1 MANETERSSGVPTWV
16 WAAAGTLA
24 TIAFLVWISMAAQP
38 AQIVAVTEEDDT
50 TAAAPAMTGEVVTP
64 AALAANTDTLQN
76 RDLVL
81 ENVPVAATMGQQAFW
96 IDLPNQTPYLIK
108 LGEQLTAAGVTF
120 QSGDTVDIAGRIQPM
135 TDSVINAWLSA
146 GAITQNQEA
155 EARFATSFLHATNVR
170 PAQQ

>member
-1 MANETERSSGVPTWV
+1 MANDTERSSGVPTWV
-16 WAAAGTLA
+16 WAAAGSLA

-38 AQIVAVTEEDDT
+38 AQIVAVTEEDT
-50 TAAAPAMTGEVVTP
+50 TAAAPELTGEVVTP
-64 AALAANTDTLQN
+64 AALAADTDTLQD
-76 RDLVL
+76 RDLL
-81 ENVPVAATMGQQAFW
+81 LQNVPVAATMGQQAFW

-135 TDSVINAWLSA
+135 TDSVISAWLSA

-155 EARFATSFLHATNVR
+155 EARFATSFLQATNVR

>member
-1 MANETERSSGVPTWV
+1 MANDTERSSGVPTWV
-16 WAAAGTLA
+16 WAAAGSLA

-38 AQIVAVTEEDDT
+38 AQIVAVTEDDT
-50 TAAAPAMTGEVVTP
+50 TAAAPALTGEIVTP
-64 AALAANTDTLQN
+64 AALAADTDTLQN
-76 RDLVL
+76 RDLL
-81 ENVPVAATMGQQAFW
+81 LQNVPVAATMGQQAFW

-135 TDSVINAWLSA
+135 TDSVISAWLSA

-155 EARFATSFLHATNVR
+155 EARFATSFLQATNVR
-170 PAQQ
+170 SAQQ